1 MTSKRTR
8 FQEVGHQYHDFEVT
22 KSIAIPELQ
31 CHLYELRHRPT
42 NAQVIHIANEDPENL
57 FCLSFQTLPDKSDGV
72 AHILEH
78 TVLCGSEKFPVKDP
92 FFAMTRR
99 SLNTFMNAL
108 TGADFT
114 CYPAATLVHKDF
126 YNLLD
131 VYIDAVFHPH
141 LDKLSFLQ
149 EGHRLEFA
157 NPTDSNSLLEHKGV
171 VFNEMKGVLTSPAT
185 RLIETMHQALY
196 PDLTYGI
203 NSGGNPKIIP
213 ELTYDQ
219 LLNFHKTYYHPSR
232 CIFFFYG
239 NMPLEQHLDFIAERA
254 LKNVEK
260 QPPIKPIPRQPRF
273 IKPRYLHTSYP
284 IAADEETD
292 EKTMVAFGWLT
303 CPVTDQEELLAL
315 NILEIVLM
323 DTDAS
328 PLKKALLGSK
338 LCKIASSHIDSDISE
353 APWIIICRGCKPEDA
368 DNLELLIQNT
378 LLKMTKEGVPSNL
391 VENAIH
397 QLEFHRSEI
406 TGDQAP
412 FGLSL
417 FMRAVLLKQ
426 HGVDPVEG
434 LKIHTLFD
442 GVRKRIAEN
451 ENYLP
456 GLIRKYLLD
465 NNHYVRV
472 VMIPDKELSGK
483 ELAEERDHLD
493 KIRSELSDVEIRAL
507 IHQAEELAAFQKK
520 QEEENTDVLPKVTLE
535 DVPRD
540 SIRYELHKEKVG
552 PFEVF
557 HHPCFTNKIVY
568 ADLIFD
574 LPHLN
579 EDELSLANLFTNL
592 LTQLGAGGRD
602 YSDNLEFIQAHTG
615 GVRANL
621 THYIQ
626 ANDHNL
632 MSPALHLHGRALHRK
647 VDKLFYLLKDLA
659 ESVDFSD
666 QRRLKEVITKHFTAL
681 ESSLN
686 SNAMRYAIN
695 LSACSLD
702 TPAAVANYWY
712 GLDYYMTIRKI
723 ARNLN
728 KEIDGLTAKMNEF
741 KEKLLCLSGPH
752 LVLSCDQEMYKTLKK
767 ENFYNLISLPAR
779 PFEKWKGDYT
789 ISKNSNQ
796 GRTIAS
802 PVAFTGMAFKT
813 ISYND
818 PDSAVL
824 GIAACLFDNLT
835 LHKLIREQGG
845 AYGGGATSNA
855 LSGNFYF
862 YSYRDPNIALTLQ
875 AFRTAV
881 DEVINGDFEESDIE
895 EAKLEIIQGL
905 DYPISPGSRGD
916 QAYGWQREGKPPHV
930 RQQFRDKLLATTKE
944 QVIEAV
950 KKYILPKMGNCATV
964 SFAGKELLEKE
975 NLALKNAGLP
985 ILPIKNI

>member
-1 MTSKRTR
+1 MTTKRSR
-8 FQEVGHQYHDFEVT
+8 FQDVGFQHHDFEVT
-22 KSIAIPELQ
+22 KSVAIPELQ
-31 CHLYELRHRPT
+31 CHLYELRHKPT
-42 NAQVIHIANEDPENL
+42 NAQVIHIANDDPENL
-57 FCLSFQTLPDKSDGV
+57 FCLSFQTLPSKSDGV

-114 CYPAATLVHKDF
+114 CYPAATLVKKDF

-131 VYIDAVFHPH
+131 VYLDAVFHPH
-141 LDKLSFLQ
+141 LNKLSFLQ

-157 NPTDSNSLLEHKGV
+157 NPTDPNSLLEHKGI
-171 VFNEMKGVLTSPAT
+171 VFNEMKGVLTSPST
-185 RLIETMHQALY
+185 RLIETIHQTLF

-203 NSGGNPKIIP
+203 NSGGNPKVIP
-213 ELTYDQ
+213 ELTYEQ
-219 LLNFHKTYYHPSR
+219 LLEFHKTYYHPSR
-232 CIFFFYG
+232 CVFFFYG
-239 NMPLEQHLDFIAERA
+239 NLPLEEHLDFIAEKA
-254 LKNVEK
+254 LKGVK
-260 QPPIKPIPRQPRF
+260 KLPALTPIPRQPRF

-284 IAADEETD
+284 ISGDEESD

-353 APWIIICRGCKPEDA
+353 APWIIICRGCKPEEA
-368 DNLELLIQNT
+368 DNLEDLIRAQ
-378 LLKMTKEGVPSNL
+378 LLKITNEGVPDNL

-406 TGDQAP
+406 TGDHAP

-417 FMRAVLLKQ
+417 FMRSVLLKQ

-442 GVRKRIAEN
+442 GVRERIAASKE
-451 ENYLP
+451 YLP
-456 GLIRKYLLD
+456 GLIRKYLLE
-465 NNHYVRV
+465 NNHFVRV
-472 VMIPDKELSGK
+472 VMVPDKELNGK
-483 ELAEERDHLD
+483 ELAEEREHLD
-493 KIRSELSDVEIRAL
+493 KIRGELSDVEIRGL
-507 IHQAEELAAFQKK
+507 VHQAEELATFQKK
-520 QEEENTDVLPKVTLE
+520 QEEEDTDVLPKVTLE
-535 DVPRD
+535 DVPKE
-540 SIRYELHKEKVG
+540 SIQYPLHKEIIG
-552 PFEVF
+552 SLEVF
-557 HHPCFTNKIVY
+557 HHACFTNQIIY

-574 LPHLN
+574 LPQLD
-579 EDELSLANLFTNL
+579 EKELSLANLFTNL

-602 YSDNLEFIQAHTG
+602 YSDNLEYIQAHTG

-626 ANDHNL
+626 ATDHGR
-632 MSPALHLHGRALHRK
+632 MSPALRIHGRALHRK
-647 VDKLFYLLKDLA
+647 ADKLFLLLKELTQ
-659 ESVDFSD
+659 SVDFND

-695 LSACSLD
+695 LSAAGLD
-702 TPAAVANYWY
+702 IPSAVANHWY
-712 GLDYYMTIRKI
+712 GMDYYLTIRHI
-723 ARNLN
+723 ARNLDG
-728 KEIDGLTAKMNEF
+728 EIDGLVKKMNEF
-741 KEKLLCLSGPH
+741 KEKLLCTAGAH
-752 LVLSCDQEMYKTLKK
+752 LVLSCDQAMYEQLKREHFYTLSTLATHPYQKWDG
-767 ENFYNLISLPAR
+767 NYPLP
-779 PFEKWKGDYT
+779 
-789 ISKNSNQ
+789 KNQSQ
-796 GRTIAS
+796 GRSIAS

-813 ISYND
+813 ISYTESE
-818 PDSAVL
+818 SAVL
-824 GIAACLFDNLT
+824 GVAACLFDNLT

-845 AYGGGATSNA
+845 AYGGGATSNS

-862 YSYRDPNIALTLQ
+862 YAYRDPNIAATVE
-875 AFRTAV
+875 AFNEAV
-881 DEVINGDFEESDIE
+881 ELVAKGDFDDSDIE
-895 EAKLEIIQGL
+895 EAKLEIVQGL
-905 DYPISPGSRGD
+905 DYPVSPGSRGD
-916 QAYGWQREGKPPHV
+916 QAYGWLREGKPPQV
-930 RQQFRDKLLATTKE
+930 RQQFRDRLLATTKE
-944 QVIEAV
+944 QVIAAV
-950 KKYILPKMGNCATV
+950 KKYIVPKMKNSALV

-975 NLALKNAGLP
+975 NSALKKAGVSPLP
-985 ILPIKNI
+985 ILNI